1 MQLRLLVAERLV
13 EDFVEHFALGTAPTL
28 YQSILEVTLR
38 DLYIYV
44 YVYIYIHM
52 YKYGTNRNT
61 NCWLNWGQYPNSKIA
76 EPKSLR
82 LLFP

>member
-44 YVYIYIHM
+44 YVYIYIYTCTSM
-52 YKYGTNRNT
+52 VQIETLTVG
-61 NCWLNWGQYPNSKIA
+61 
-76 EPKSLR
+76 
-82 LLFP
+82 